1 MKDELPSNLLFRLA
15 RQINL
20 IIKGEEI
27 FKISRQGFSENY
39 LFYGGKYPLE
49 KVDTIS
55 RLEELYKVKY
65 SFEIEKWKKR
75 KMEEILKKEGR
86 EGFSKEEL
94 ELRRFIVNYVIP
106 HLGVSPRFKEEKV
119 EKKKKEE
126 RRSIWESMLAY
137 RDYDLDVFALFN
149 IGGPKIYK
157 LEEGEVKEEQVHVKL
172 EGKNYYF
179 TEFEQSFFEVDRDYN
194 KSIRNFFFRQ
204 VLDEVKKS
212 PEVEFKALGNAID
225 EFNKLHKNL
234 RRGIKRDSSK
244 TYTIYAETP
253 EKYALYC
260 KLCSIQEK
268 KPIYHVF
275 GKGRIEIKVKSDLTY
290 TRPLMAWPY
299 KHPHVWEESG
309 DKEICYGDFGVDYL
323 ASKGQIPADDSDLSV
338 RGFHIALWL
347 VNGVRGLVTSTIE
360 HGTYSSHEP
369 FEKVSFEEV
378 SEKRIPITNV
388 KRKVV
393 WSV

>member
-1 MKDELPSNLLFRLA
+1 MRDELPPNLLFRLA
-15 RQINL
+15 KQINL
-20 IIKGEEI
+20 IIKDEEI
-27 FKISRQGFSENY
+27 FKISNKSLSENY
-39 LFYGGKYPLE
+39 LFYGEKYALE

-55 RLEELYKVKY
+55 RLEELYKVNY
-65 SFEIEKWKKR
+65 SSEIERWKRR
-75 KMEEILKKEGR
+75 KMEEILEKEKEGK
-86 EGFSKEEL
+86 FSIEEL

-106 HLGVSPRFKEEKV
+106 HLGVSPRFKEKKIEKRKRE
-119 EKKKKEE
+119 EKG
-126 RRSIWESMLAY
+126 SIWESMLAY

-149 IGGPKIYK
+149 IGGPRIYK
-157 LEEGEVKEEQVHVKL
+157 LEEGGVKENQIHVKL
-172 EGKNYYF
+172 EGKEYYF
-179 TEFEQSFFEVDRDYN
+179 TEFERSFFEVDNDYN
-194 KSIRNFFFRQ
+194 KSIRNFFFKQ

-212 PEVEFKALGNAID
+212 PEVEFKALGNAIE

-260 KLCSIQEK
+260 KLCSTEDK
-268 KPIYHVF
+268 KPVYHVF

-290 TRPLMAWPY
+290 KWPVMAWPY

-309 DKEICYGDFGVDYL
+309 NKEICYGDFGVDYL
-323 ASKGQIPADDSDLSV
+323 ASTGQIPANDSDLSV
-338 RGFHIALWL
+338 RGYHIALWL

-369 FEKVSFEEV
+369 FKKVSFEEV
-378 SEKRIPITNV
+378 KEKRIPITNV
-388 KRKVV
+388 QRKVV
-393 WSV
+393 WNV